1 MDPASLMRESP
12 SLRGLAP
19 VARNPAAR
27 RLPPPAVTECRE
39 FIGSAL
45 LNVIKPCP
53 AIGNQMPRLK
63 RRSDDGLTK
72 FQRYRL
78 SKERQ
83 GMKLL
88 RVWVPDPSRP
98 EFAREAER
106 QAELLRAR
114 PEQNEALDFI
124 AAAFTWPEP

>member
-1 MDPASLMRESP
+1 MPR
-12 SLRGLAP
+12 
-19 VARNPAAR
+19 AR
-27 RLPPPAVTECRE
+27 R
-39 FIGSAL
+39 S
-45 LNVIKPCP
+45 
-53 AIGNQMPRLK
+53 
-63 RRSDDGLTK
+63 SDDGMTK

-106 QAELLRAR
+106 QAELLRGR
-114 PEQNEALDFI
+114 PEQNETLEFI
-124 AAAFTWPEP
+124 AAAFAWPER

>member
-1 MDPASLMRESP
+1 
-12 SLRGLAP
+12 
-19 VARNPAAR
+19 
-27 RLPPPAVTECRE
+27 
-39 FIGSAL
+39 
-45 LNVIKPCP
+45 
-53 AIGNQMPRLK
+53 
-63 RRSDDGLTK
+63 
-72 FQRYRL
+72 
-78 SKERQ
+78 
-83 GMKLL
+83 MKLL